1 MPANQALPKP
11 EPVATVLI
19 VDDSR
24 LNVEV
29 LSHIL
34 AREYRTLRACDG
46 HQALELAAAHRPDI
60 ILLDIVMPGLDGYQ
74 VCSILKSDARTRDVP
89 VIFVTGMDDEDSAR
103 KGLAAGADGFLTKPI
118 CPAMVLSQVHVH
130 LELRRAR
137 ETIATLCGASAPCGP
152 RHVG

>member
-1 MPANQALPKP
+1 
-11 EPVATVLI
+11 VATVLI

-29 LSHIL
+29 LSHML

-89 VIFVTGMDDEDSAR
+89 VIFVTGMDDEDSAKR
-103 KGLAAGADGFLTKPI
+103 GLAAGADGFLTKPI
-118 CPAMVLSQVHVH
+118 CPTMVLNQVAVH
-130 LELRRAR
+130 LELRRAK
-137 ETIATLCGASAPCGP
+137 ELLATLCGGSAPSGP
-152 RHVG
+152 RGAG